1 MSRTERRGR
10 MNTPPRYS
18 LTPLG
23 EHLRSVR
30 LEGFVLTEAEY
41 HPSLKLRRH
50 IHDHAVISVV
60 LNGSYTELL
69 GRRPQECQPYS
80 VLLKAAGDDHSDSYG
95 SSGARCLIIKVE
107 PKRLES
113 MRTFSRVLEHSAHAR
128 DALLASLSLRL
139 YREFKLMDDVSALSI
154 EGLILEVLGH
164 SARTSSRPGSSSV
177 TPRWLRTAEAMIR
190 ESSAEPFSLLSVAEA
205 VGVHPSHLART
216 FRKFYGCTVGD
227 YLRRAR
233 LERAVEE
240 LAHGDKPLAD
250 IALSAGYYD
259 QSHLTRAFK
268 THLGTTP
275 ARFRAALRSR

>member
-1 MSRTERRGR
+1 
-10 MNTPPRYS
+10 

-41 HPSLKLRRH
+41 RPSLNLSKH
-50 IHDHAVISVV
+50 IHDHAVISIV
-60 LNGSYTELL
+60 LGGSYTELL
-69 GRRPQECQPYS
+69 GRRPQECKPYS

-95 SSGARCLIIKVE
+95 SEGARCLIIKVE
-107 PKRLES
+107 PKRLEAIGK
-113 MRTFSRVLEHSAHAR
+113 FSKVLEHSLHAR
-128 DALLASLSLRL
+128 DAFVASLSLRL
-139 YREFKLMDDVSALSI
+139 YREFKLMDDASALSI

-164 SARTSSRPGSSSV
+164 SARQYPRSDSSS
-177 TPRWLRTAEAMIR
+177 TQPRWLHTAEAMIR
-190 ESSAEPFSLLSVAEA
+190 ESAAEPLSLLNVAVA

-240 LAHGDKPLAD
+240 LAHENKSLAEV
-250 IALSAGYYD
+250 ALAAGFYD

-275 ARFRAALRSR
+275 KRFRAALRSR

>member
-1 MSRTERRGR
+1 MI
-10 MNTPPRYS
+10 TPRRYS
-18 LTPLG
+18 TTPLG

-41 HPSLKLRRH
+41 RPSLNLSKH
-50 IHDHAVISVV
+50 IHDHAVISIT
-60 LNGSYTELL
+60 LSGSYTELL
-69 GRRPQECQPYS
+69 GRRPQECKPYS

-95 SSGARCLIIKVE
+95 STGARCLIIKVE
-107 PKRLES
+107 PKRLEALRS
-113 MRTFSRVLEHSAHAR
+113 FSGVLEHSLHAR
-128 DALLASLSLRL
+128 DAFMASLSLRL
-139 YREFKLMDDVSALSI
+139 YREFKLMDDASALSI

-164 SARTSSRPGSSSV
+164 SARASSPSLSSGLRPH
-177 TPRWLRTAEAMIR
+177 WLRKAEAMIR
-190 ESSAEPFSLLSVAEA
+190 ESAAEPLSLLSVAAA

-233 LERAVEE
+233 IERAVEE
-240 LAHGDKPLAD
+240 LAHENKSLAD
-250 IALSAGYYD
+250 VALAAGFYD

-275 ARFRAALRSR
+275 KRFRAALRSR